1 MRTIQWKRI
10 RDRNEGLD
18 MTVMVLCL
26 LDVFRSQIDRMGE
39 PQLVQEN
46 GEKPSASP
54 EPDRPTWGVQ
64 PRSGVL
70 LEEMPIGPKVPI
82 GSVPV
87 PQDKRRSPWG
97 VQNRAVEW

>member
-18 MTVMVLCL
+18 MVVMVLCL

-46 GEKPSASP
+46 GEKGSAPP
-54 EPDRPTWGVQ
+54 EPDRPPGVSSQ
-64 PRSGVL
+64 
-70 LEEMPIGPKVPI
+70 
-82 GSVPV
+82 
-87 PQDKRRSPWG
+87 
-97 VQNRAVEW
+97 AVEYC